1 MTMTTMILTPS
12 TLLLSMGSLAAY
24 AWSRRKR
31 SKAGTTT
38 SGKAPKLPPPPASP
52 FVPDSGCA
60 VLAEEPAI
68 ERWLEE
74 VVAPLVMPRLDS
86 YDVPKFEHEMAR
98 HAVEKIVDDVLA
110 KATPECAGYQTK
122 TTRTIWKALWCEV
135 VVELIRR
142 GKLDEEVDDVVA
154 LCADPS
160 FDPRAPKAHDDPP
173 PKPPYPPPP
182 FPSPLGPPPMDGS
195 TAASM
200 DGTPVAEAL
209 TNVGTAS
216 SRQELSQLGVMRL
229 LEGTAGG
236 APIVGRSARLVML
249 AFNPAWPGITKA
261 REDMHRLAAE
271 HPSLAFVEVSFAD
284 TQRHFGKPSDV
295 YGIAWALAAAAPDG
309 RVYKKP
315 IARHDP
321 RDAPPS
327 AAQWA
332 TMIDHASGFVGYRQ
346 ATKIVRPR
354 RFGDVVRSTARS
366 MRPSAVAAR
375 APKSKSTRPKAASAR
390 RPPARRRR

>member
-31 SKAGTTT
+31 TKAGTTT

-52 FVPDSGCA
+52 FAPDSGCA
-60 VLAEEPAI
+60 VLADEAAI
-68 ERWLEE
+68 DRWIEE
-74 VVAPLVMPRLDS
+74 VVRPLVMPRLAS
-86 YDVPKFEHEMAR
+86 YDVPRSEHEMAR
-98 HAVEKIVDDVLA
+98 HAVETIVDDVLA
-110 KATPECAGYQTK
+110 KAAPDCAGYQTK
-122 TTRTIWKALWCEV
+122 AMRTIWKALWCEV

-154 LCADPS
+154 LCADPT
-160 FDPRAPKAHDDPP
+160 FDPRAPKAHEDPP

-182 FPSPLGPPPMDGS
+182 FPAPLGPPPMDGS
-195 TAASM
+195 TAAPM
-200 DGTPVAEAL
+200 DGHVAESL
-209 TNVGTAS
+209 PNVGMAS
-216 SRQELSQLGVMRL
+216 SRQELSQIGVMRL

-236 APIVGRSARLVML
+236 AAIRGRSARLVML
-249 AFNPAWPGITKA
+249 AFNPAWPGVAKA
-261 REDMHRLAAE
+261 REDMQRLAAE

-309 RVYKKP
+309 RVYPKP
-315 IARHDP
+315 IVRHDP
-321 RDAPPS
+321 RDAPPT

-332 TMIDHASGFVGYRQ
+332 TVIAHASGFVGHADAR
-346 ATKIVRPR
+346 KIVRPR
-354 RFGDVVRSTARS
+354 RFGDVVRSMARS
-366 MRPSAVAAR
+366 MRVSAVTAG
-375 APKSKSTRPKAASAR
+375 APKTKTTRPKAAPAG
-390 RPPARRRR
+390 RPAGRRRR